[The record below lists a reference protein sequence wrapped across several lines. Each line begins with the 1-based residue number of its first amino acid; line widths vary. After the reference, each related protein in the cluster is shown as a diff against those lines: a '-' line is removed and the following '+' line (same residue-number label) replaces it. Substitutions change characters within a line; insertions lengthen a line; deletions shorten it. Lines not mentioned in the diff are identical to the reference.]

1 MSIARRKRRES
12 ERRFAYFGEL
22 LMGFYEF
29 LEQTPK
35 PTDEGVR
42 KTFIE
47 TRSKWV
53 KYCAVH
59 QLSKEASDLFTKE
72 VASSWKTRYTA
83 STKE

>member
-29 LEQTPK
+29 LERTPK
-35 PTDEGVR
+35 PSDEEVR
-42 KTFIE
+42 TTFIK

-53 KYCAVH
+53 KYCVAH

-72 VASSWKTRYTA
+72 VASAWKTRYATP
-83 STKE
+83 TEE

>member
-29 LEQTPK
+29 LERTPK
-35 PTDEGVR
+35 TV
-42 KTFIE
+42 K

-53 KYCAVH
+53 KYCVAH

-83 STKE
+83 PTEG